1 MSRLKNRPGAQ
12 AARTGGG
19 KAKRSSSWLLV
30 LYDLAIMTACWFVMS
45 FIYSGTA
52 GIELKDKLI
61 ILGIFILT
69 VYLSRI
75 VFRIYRQIWRY
86 GGIQV
91 FIRLILADIL
101 AFCEPDTLYNAG
113 DIAKGVPSIAAAG
126 LSVQRVSA
134 MLTQLVNDGSLVK
147 TEDKRKSFY
156 SLA

>member
-1 MSRLKNRPGAQ
+1 MTTRKP
-12 AARTGGG
+12 T
-19 KAKRSSSWLLV
+19 KRDRFNAL
-30 LYDLAIMTACWFVMS
+30 LAIPAVS
-45 FIYSGTA
+45 ADADLVEFINHEPTPKQVENA
-52 GIELKDKLI
+52 GFK
-61 ILGIFILT
+61 
-69 VYLSRI
+69 
-75 VFRIYRQIWRY
+75 
-86 GGIQV
+86 
-91 FIRLILADIL
+91 ADIL